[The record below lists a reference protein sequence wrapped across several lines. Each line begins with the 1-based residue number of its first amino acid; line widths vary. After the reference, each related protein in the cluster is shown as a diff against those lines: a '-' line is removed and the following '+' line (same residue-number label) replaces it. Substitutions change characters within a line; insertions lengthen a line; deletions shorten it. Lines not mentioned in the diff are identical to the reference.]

1 VGLYLFEG
9 GGAYVGNYEKGIR
22 SGLGIHVTKSGSVYS
37 GEHARDLASGVGR
50 LRQPAGVHNNPNAS
64 GGEWVGVFDKG
75 SRNGPGR
82 QEDPSGAVTIGTWV
96 DNVLHGGGPYK
107 LPHSLQAPAYQP
119 LTLKCDILVSNF
131 AFNGSTCAATPRR
144 VHQHRRR

>member
-1 VGLYLFEG
+1 LCRYGVGLYLFEG

-50 LRQPAGVHNNPNAS
+50 LRQPAGVHN
-64 GGEWVGVFDKG
+64 
-75 SRNGPGR
+75 
-82 QEDPSGAVTIGTWV
+82 TWV